1 MDGRADQYSLG
12 GVLFECL
19 TGTVPF
25 RRDSELAV
33 LWAHVHDPPP
43 RIGDHR
49 PDLPAALDE
58 VIGRALAK
66 APGDRYPSCGALV
79 ATAQAALAGA
89 APSGVRHRIGR
100 AVGRRAR
107 HRRRAG

>member
-1 MDGRADQYSLG
+1 M
-12 GVLFECL
+12 LFECL
-19 TGTVPF
+19 TGEVPF

-43 RIGDHR
+43 RVGEHR
-49 PDLPAALDE
+49 PDLPAALDD

-79 ATAQAALAGA
+79 AAAQAALGGA
-89 APSGVRHRIGR
+89 APAGLRHRLGR
-100 AVGRRAR
+100 AVGRRAGTR
-107 HRRRAG
+107 PTALGRAG